1 MNNIMPASTA
11 MTSAD
16 FLCFWLFLIVSV
28 PLLWVPPENFRKPF
42 LATAVISTTC
52 CFALFIWSLAR
63 AHGAG
68 PLVRGD
74 ESTIV
79 GVTPVKGSALAWAF
93 FYGISSQMG
102 QICAGVSG
110 ACLVFSESRRDGT
123 NILLKLT
130 TSTDP
135 QHVRLH
141 PFRRPPRRPDPLPSR
156 RGPRDGRSHV
166 SHRHRLHLGCRA
178 VLP

>member
-1 MNNIMPASTA
+1 MKNVMPASTS

-28 PLLWVPPENFRKPF
+28 PLLCVPPENFRKPF

-52 CFALFIWSLAR
+52 CFAPFIWSLAR

-68 PLVRGD
+68 PLVKGE
-74 ESTIV
+74 ESTIA

-102 QICAGVSG
+102 QI
-110 ACLVFSESRRDGT
+110 
-123 NILLKLT
+123 
-130 TSTDP
+130 
-135 QHVRLH
+135 
-141 PFRRPPRRPDPLPSR
+141 
-156 RGPRDGRSHV
+156 
-166 SHRHRLHLGCRA
+166 
-178 VLP
+178 